1 MTLDTEAREEIYP
14 LNMDAL
20 FHNGLRREHGIQP
33 AGNQGNGLNLFFHVV
48 RGRKKAQI
56 IALGREK

>member
-1 MTLDTEAREEIYP
+1 
-14 LNMDAL
+14 MDAL
-20 FHNGLRREHGIQP
+20 FHYGLCCEHRVQP

-56 IALGREK
+56 IASGYGE